1 MTKKILVVCLLFVAI
16 YFFISAP
23 PIQKNFLYPFPYRA
37 TVENYS
43 SRWKVDKFLA
53 IAVMKVESNFSER
66 ACSPSG
72 AVGLMQIMP
81 ETAAWIAYQLG
92 ETPEEA
98 SGDIKNLRDP
108 ETNIRYGTWYLAE
121 LMEEFK
127 GNDVLALAAY
137 NAGRGNV
144 HEWIK
149 ENHWNENFSDVDKI
163 PYAETRDYV
172 KRVLHCRKKYKKLYS
187 TNDFISA
194 PIALHELRFVCLR
207 NLSKS
212 ELNTQMF
219 NAINSSFKFSF

>member
-1 MTKKILVVCLLFVAI
+1 MIKRFVAI
-16 YFFISAP
+16 CAAVVVVYLLISVP
-23 PIQKNFLYPFPYRA
+23 PVQKKFLYPFPYRS
-37 TVENYS
+37 TVESYS

-53 IAVMKVESNFSER
+53 IAVMKVESNFSET
-66 ACSPSG
+66 AHSQSG
-72 AVGLMQIMP
+72 AIGLMQLMP

-98 SGDIKNLRDP
+98 VDDIKNLREP

-121 LMEEFK
+121 LEDEFK

-149 ENHWNENFSDVDKI
+149 KNHWSENFSDVDKI

-172 KRVLHCRKKYKKLYS
+172 KRVLHCREKYAKLYS
-187 TNDFISA
+187 TNDFIST
-194 PIALHELRFVCLR
+194 PIALHELRFARLK
-207 NLSKS
+207 NLT
-212 ELNTQMF
+212 L
-219 NAINSSFKFSF
+219 

>member
-1 MTKKILVVCLLFVAI
+1 MIKKILAISAALVAI
-16 YFFISAP
+16 YFLMSVP
-23 PIQKNFLYPFPYRA
+23 TVQKKFLYPFPYRS
-37 TVENYS
+37 TVESYS
-43 SRWKVDKFLA
+43 ARWKVDKFLA
-53 IAVMKVESNFSER
+53 IAVMKVESNFSE
-66 ACSPSG
+66 AAHSQSG

-92 ETPEEA
+92 EQPEEA
-98 SGDIKNLRDP
+98 SEDIKNLRDP

-121 LMEEFK
+121 LEDEFK

-172 KRVLHCRKKYKKLYS
+172 KRVLHCREKYAKLYS
-187 TNDFISA
+187 TNDFIST
-194 PIALHELRFVCLR
+194 PIALHELRFARLK
-207 NLSKS
+207 NLS
-212 ELNTQMF
+212 L
-219 NAINSSFKFSF
+219 